1 MLLPVVRRLVVP
13 AVALCAAVACSQPAA
28 PPPAPTPAPAPLT
41 SGLDVASFDKT
52 VRPQDDLFRYV
63 NGGWLARTE
72 IPADKASVGGF
83 MDAYD
88 RTQDQLKAIVEAAA
102 ASPGAPGSPSQK
114 IGDFY
119 TAFMDQ
125 ARADALGLTP
135 LKAEL
140 DRINALSSKRD
151 LAAYMARQFMLGVD
165 GAPIA
170 GEVEGDAQAPT
181 QSVLYLYQG
190 GLGMPDRD
198 YYLSSDPKLVAVRAK
213 YRTYLAAL
221 LEAAGVA
228 GAKAEADGVL
238 ALETTL
244 ARAHWTQVESRD
256 AVKTY
261 NRVAVKDLATKFPGL
276 DWTAWTTTL
285 GVQDAPHLIVSQPSF
300 MVALGKAV
308 DATPLPR
315 WKSHLIAHTVDRFA
329 PYLSTALVDMRF
341 AFRGTALQGI
351 QALQPRWKRAIANL
365 DAALGEQ
372 LGQLYVEKHF
382 SPAAKARMDQLV
394 ANLRGAFK
402 AGIDQLEWMSPET
415 RREAQ
420 AKLAAFRPK
429 IGYPSKWRDY
439 SAVEIRKDD
448 LAGNMLR
455 ALEANARFELA
466 KVGKPVDPE
475 DWGMTPQTINAYYNP
490 IRNEIVFPAA
500 ILQPPFF
507 DMAADDAVNYGAIGA
522 VIGHEMGHGFD
533 DQGRRFDATGALR
546 DWWTAKDGEEFQ
558 RRAKGLAAFYS
569 GIEAIPGAKVNGDLT
584 LGENIGDLTGVVI
597 AHRAYVASLGGKPA
611 PVMDGLSGDQRFFA
625 GWTQAW
631 RAKDREESVRQ
642 RLLADPHAPD
652 PVRAVAPLRHVP
664 EFYTA
669 FDITPTDKLYLAPE
683 QRVKIW

>member
-1 MLLPVVRRLVVP
+1 MSLP
-13 AVALCAAVACSQPAA
+13 AVSRAILSAVAFGAAVARPSPSPS
-28 PPPAPTPAPAPLT
+28 PPPATAPAPPT
-41 SGLDVASFDKT
+41 SGPHVASVDKT
-52 VRPQDDLFRYV
+52 RRPRDDLSRHV
-63 NGGWLARTE
+63 NGGWLARTV

-83 MDAYD
+83 TDAYD
-88 RTQDQLKAIVEAAA
+88 RTQEQLKAIVDQAAA
-102 ASPGAPGSPSQK
+102 TGGAPGTPAQK

-119 TAFMDQ
+119 ISFMDEG
-125 ARADALGLTP
+125 RADQLGITP
-135 LKAEL
+135 LKGEL
-140 DRINALSSKRD
+140 DRINALASKTD
-151 LAAYMARQFMLGVD
+151 LVAYMARQFVLGVD
-165 GAPIA
+165 GTPIL
-170 GEVEGDAQAPT
+170 GGVDGDAQAPT
-181 QSVLYLYQG
+181 QSVLYLFQG

-213 YRTYLAAL
+213 YRTYLQAL
-221 LEAAGVA
+221 LEAAGTA
-228 GAKAEADGVL
+228 NAKAEADGVL
-238 ALETTL
+238 ALESTL

-261 NRVAVKDLATKFPGL
+261 NRVALKDLPAKFPGI
-276 DWTAWTTTL
+276 DWTAWTTAL
-285 GVQDAPHLIVSQPSF
+285 GVQGAPHLIVSQPSYI
-300 MVALGKAV
+300 VALGKAIE
-308 DATPLPR
+308 ATPLAR
-315 WKSHLIAHTVDRFA
+315 WKSHLTAHTVDRFA
-329 PYLSTALVDMRF
+329 PYLSSTLVDTRF
-341 AFRGTALQGI
+341 EFRGKALQGI

-372 LGQLYVEKHF
+372 LGQLYVEQHF
-382 SPAAKARMDQLV
+382 RPAAKARMDQLV
-394 ANLRGAFK
+394 ANLRAAFR
-402 AGIDQLEWMSPET
+402 AGIDQLEWMGPET
-415 RREAQ
+415 RRQAQ

-466 KVGKPVDPE
+466 KVGRPVDPE
-475 DWGMTPQTINAYYNP
+475 DWALTPQTINAYYNP
-490 IRNEIVFPAA
+490 VRNEIVFPAA

-558 RRAKGLAAFYS
+558 RRARGLVAYYS
-569 GIEAIPGAKVNGDLT
+569 GIEPVPGAKVNGELT
-584 LGENIGDLTGVVI
+584 LGENIGDLTGVVL
-597 AHRAYVASLGGKPA
+597 AHRAYLTSLGGKPA

-631 RAKDREESVRQ
+631 RAKARDESVRQ
-642 RLLADPHAPD
+642 QMLADPHAPD
-652 PVRAVAPLRHVP
+652 AVRATAPLRHVP
-664 EFYTA
+664 AFYTA
-669 FDITPTDKLYLAPE
+669 FDVKPGDTLFLAPE

>member
-1 MLLPVVRRLVVP
+1 MSLP
-13 AVALCAAVACSQPAA
+13 AVSRAILSAVAFGAAVACSSPSTST
-28 PPPAPTPAPAPLT
+28 PPATAPAPLT

-52 VRPQDDLFRYV
+52 VRPQDDLFRHV

-83 MDAYD
+83 TDAYD
-88 RTQDQLKAIVEAAA
+88 RTQEQLKAIVDQAAA
-102 ASPGAPGSPSQK
+102 TGGSPGTPAQK

-119 TAFMDQ
+119 ISFMDEG
-125 ARADALGLTP
+125 RADQLGITP
-135 LKAEL
+135 LKGEL
-140 DRINALSSKRD
+140 DRINALASKTD
-151 LAAYMARQFMLGVD
+151 LVAYMARQFVLGVD
-165 GAPIA
+165 GTPIL
-170 GEVEGDAQAPT
+170 GGVDGDAQAPT
-181 QSVLYLYQG
+181 QSVLYLFQG

-213 YRTYLAAL
+213 YRTYLQAL
-221 LEAAGVA
+221 LEAAGTA
-228 GAKAEADGVL
+228 NAKAEADGVL
-238 ALETTL
+238 ALESTL

-261 NRVAVKDLATKFPGL
+261 NRVSLKDLPAKFPGI
-276 DWTAWTTTL
+276 DWTAWTTAL
-285 GVQDAPHLIVSQPSF
+285 GVQGAPHLIVSQPSYI
-300 MVALGKAV
+300 VALGKAIE
-308 DATPLPR
+308 ATPLAR
-315 WKSHLIAHTVDRFA
+315 WKSHLTAHTVDRFA
-329 PYLSTALVDMRF
+329 PYLSSTLVDTRF
-341 AFRGTALQGI
+341 EFRGKALQGI

-372 LGQLYVEKHF
+372 LGQLYVEQHF
-382 SPAAKARMDQLV
+382 RPAAKARMDQLV
-394 ANLRGAFK
+394 ANLRAAFR
-402 AGIDQLEWMSPET
+402 AGIDQLEWMGPET
-415 RREAQ
+415 RRQAQ

-466 KVGKPVDPE
+466 KVGRPVDPE
-475 DWGMTPQTINAYYNP
+475 DWALTPQTINAYYNP
-490 IRNEIVFPAA
+490 VRNEIVFPAA

-558 RRAKGLAAFYS
+558 RRARGLVAYYS
-569 GIEAIPGAKVNGDLT
+569 GIEPVPGAKVNGELT
-584 LGENIGDLTGVVI
+584 LGENIGDLTGVVL
-597 AHRAYVASLGGKPA
+597 AHRAYLTSLGGKPA

-631 RAKDREESVRQ
+631 RAKARDESVRQ
-642 RLLADPHAPD
+642 QMLADPHAPD
-652 PVRAVAPLRHVP
+652 AVRATAPLRHVP
-664 EFYTA
+664 AFYTA
-669 FDITPTDKLYLAPE
+669 FDVKPGDTLFLAPE

>member
-1 MLLPVVRRLVVP
+1 MSLP
-13 AVALCAAVACSQPAA
+13 AVSRAILSAVAFGAAVACSSPSTST
-28 PPPAPTPAPAPLT
+28 PPATAPAPLT

-52 VRPQDDLFRYV
+52 VRPQDDLFRHV

-83 MDAYD
+83 TDAYD
-88 RTQDQLKAIVEAAA
+88 RTQEQLKAIVDQAAA
-102 ASPGAPGSPSQK
+102 TGGAPGTPAQK

-119 TAFMDQ
+119 ISFMDEG
-125 ARADALGLTP
+125 RADQLGITP
-135 LKAEL
+135 LKGEL
-140 DRINALSSKRD
+140 DRINALASKTD
-151 LAAYMARQFMLGVD
+151 LVAYMARQFVLGVD
-165 GAPIA
+165 GTPIL
-170 GEVEGDAQAPT
+170 GGVDGDAQAPT
-181 QSVLYLYQG
+181 QSVLYLFQG
-190 GLGMPDRD
+190 GLGMPDRN
-198 YYLSSDPKLVAVRAK
+198 YYLSSDPKLVAARAK
-213 YRTYLAAL
+213 YRTYLQAL
-221 LEAAGVA
+221 LEAAGTA
-228 GAKAEADGVL
+228 NAKAEADGVL
-238 ALETTL
+238 ALEPTL

-261 NRVAVKDLATKFPGL
+261 NRVALKDLPAKFPGI
-276 DWTAWTTTL
+276 DWTAWTTAL
-285 GVQDAPHLIVSQPSF
+285 GVQGAPHLIVSQPSYI
-300 MVALGKAV
+300 VALGKAIE
-308 DATPLPR
+308 ATPLAR
-315 WKSHLIAHTVDRFA
+315 WKSHLTAHTVDRFA
-329 PYLSTALVDMRF
+329 PYLSSTLVDTRF
-341 AFRGTALQGI
+341 EFRGKALQGI

-372 LGQLYVEKHF
+372 LGQLYVEQHF
-382 SPAAKARMDQLV
+382 RPAAKARMDQLV
-394 ANLRGAFK
+394 ANLRAAFR
-402 AGIDQLEWMSPET
+402 AGIDQLEWMGPET
-415 RREAQ
+415 RRQAQ

-466 KVGKPVDPE
+466 KVGRPVDPE
-475 DWGMTPQTINAYYNP
+475 DWALTPQTINAYYNP
-490 IRNEIVFPAA
+490 VRNEIVFPAA

-558 RRAKGLAAFYS
+558 RRARGLVAYYS
-569 GIEAIPGAKVNGDLT
+569 GIEPVPGAKVNGELT
-584 LGENIGDLTGVVI
+584 LGENIGDLTGVVL
-597 AHRAYVASLGGKPA
+597 AHRAYLTSLGGKPA

-631 RAKDREESVRQ
+631 RAKARDESVRQ
-642 RLLADPHAPD
+642 QMLADPHAPD
-652 PVRAVAPLRHVP
+652 AVRATAPLRHVP
-664 EFYTA
+664 AFYTA
-669 FDITPTDKLYLAPE
+669 FDVKPGDTLFLAPE

>member
-1 MLLPVVRRLVVP
+1 MPLPVACRLLVP
-13 AVALCAAVACSQPAA
+13 TVALVAAVACSSPSSPAPAA
-28 PPPAPTPAPAPLT
+28 TPAPAPLT
-41 SGLDVASFDKT
+41 SGLDAASFDKR

-83 MDAYD
+83 TDAYD
-88 RTQDQLKAIVEAAA
+88 RTQEQLKAIVEAAA
-102 ASPGAPGSPSQK
+102 ANPGAPGSPAQK

-119 TAFMDQ
+119 TAFMDE
-125 ARADALGLTP
+125 ARADQLGMTP

-140 DRINALSSKRD
+140 DRINGLSTKSE

-165 GAPIA
+165 GTPIV
-170 GEVEGDAQAPT
+170 GEVEGDAQEPT
-181 QSVLYLYQG
+181 QTVLYLYQG

-198 YYLSSDPKLVAVRAK
+198 YYLSNDAKLVAVRAK
-213 YRTYLAAL
+213 YRTYLGAL

-228 GAKAEADGVL
+228 NAKAEADGVL
-238 ALETTL
+238 ALETSL

-261 NRVAVKDLATKFPGL
+261 NRVAMKDLATKFPGL
-276 DWTAWTTTL
+276 DWAAWTTAL
-285 GVQDAPHLIVSQPSF
+285 GVQGAPHLIVSQPSF
-300 MVALGKAV
+300 FVALGKAV
-308 DATPLPR
+308 ESTPLTR
-315 WKSHLIAHTVDRFA
+315 WKSHLTARTIDRFA
-329 PYLSTALVDMRF
+329 PYLSTALVNTRF
-341 AFRGTALQGI
+341 EFRGKALQGI

-365 DAALGEQ
+365 DSALGEQ

-382 SPAAKARMDQLV
+382 SPAAKTRMDQLV
-394 ANLRGAFK
+394 ANLHAAFE

-439 SAVEIRKDD
+439 SAVDIRKDD

-455 ALEANARFELA
+455 ALEADARYELA

-533 DQGRRFDATGALR
+533 DQGRRFDAKGALR
-546 DWWTAKDGEEFQ
+546 DWWTVKDGLEFQ
-558 RRAKGLAAFYS
+558 RRAKGLAAYYS
-569 GIEAIPGAKVNGDLT
+569 GIEAIPGLKVNGELT
-584 LGENIGDLTGVVI
+584 LGENIGDLTGLVI
-597 AHRAYVASLGGKPA
+597 AHRAYLASLAGKPA

-631 RAKDREESVRQ
+631 RAKARDESVRQ
-642 RLLADPHAPD
+642 QLLADPHAPD
-652 PVRAVAPLRHVP
+652 AVRATAPLRHVP
-664 EFYTA
+664 EFYSA
-669 FDITPTDKLYLAPE
+669 IDVKAGDKLFLAPD

>member
-1 MLLPVVRRLVVP
+1 M
-13 AVALCAAVACSQPAA
+13 
-28 PPPAPTPAPAPLT
+28 
-41 SGLDVASFDKT
+41 ASFDKT
-52 VRPQDDLFRYV
+52 VRPQDDLFRHV

-83 MDAYD
+83 TDAYD
-88 RTQDQLKAIVEAAA
+88 RTQEQLKAIVDQAAA
-102 ASPGAPGSPSQK
+102 TGGAPGTPAQK

-119 TAFMDQ
+119 ISFMDEG
-125 ARADALGLTP
+125 RADQLGITP
-135 LKAEL
+135 LKGEL
-140 DRINALSSKRD
+140 DRINALASKTD
-151 LAAYMARQFMLGVD
+151 LVAYMARQFVLGVD
-165 GAPIA
+165 GTPIL
-170 GEVEGDAQAPT
+170 GGVDGDAQAPT
-181 QSVLYLYQG
+181 QSVLYLFQG

-213 YRTYLAAL
+213 YRTYLQAL
-221 LEAAGVA
+221 LEAAGTA
-228 GAKAEADGVL
+228 NAKAEADGVL
-238 ALETTL
+238 ALESTL

-261 NRVAVKDLATKFPGL
+261 NRVALKDLPAKFPGI
-276 DWTAWTTTL
+276 DWTAWTTAL
-285 GVQDAPHLIVSQPSF
+285 GVQGAPHLIVSQPSYI
-300 MVALGKAV
+300 VALGKAIE
-308 DATPLPR
+308 ATPLAR
-315 WKSHLIAHTVDRFA
+315 WKSHLTAHTVDRFA
-329 PYLSTALVDMRF
+329 PYLSSTLVDTRF
-341 AFRGTALQGI
+341 EFRGKALQGI

-372 LGQLYVEKHF
+372 LGQLYVEQHF
-382 SPAAKARMDQLV
+382 RPAAKARMDQLV
-394 ANLRGAFK
+394 ANLRAAFK
-402 AGIDQLEWMSPET
+402 AGIDQLEWMGPET
-415 RREAQ
+415 RRQAQ

-466 KVGKPVDPE
+466 KVGRPVDPE
-475 DWGMTPQTINAYYNP
+475 DWALTPQTINAYYNP
-490 IRNEIVFPAA
+490 VRNEIVFPAA

-558 RRAKGLAAFYS
+558 RRARGLVAYYS
-569 GIEAIPGAKVNGDLT
+569 GIEPVPGAKVNGELT
-584 LGENIGDLTGVVI
+584 LGENIGDLTGVVL
-597 AHRAYVASLGGKPA
+597 AHRAYLTSLGGKPA

-631 RAKDREESVRQ
+631 RAKARDESVRQ
-642 RLLADPHAPD
+642 QMLADPHAPD
-652 PVRAVAPLRHVP
+652 AVRATAPLRHVP
-664 EFYTA
+664 AFYTA
-669 FDITPTDKLYLAPE
+669 FDVKPGDTLFLAPE

>member
-1 MLLPVVRRLVVP
+1 MSLP
-13 AVALCAAVACSQPAA
+13 AVSRAILSAVAFGAAVACSSPSTST
-28 PPPAPTPAPAPLT
+28 PPATAPAPLT

-52 VRPQDDLFRYV
+52 VRPQDDLFRHV

-83 MDAYD
+83 TDAYD
-88 RTQDQLKAIVEAAA
+88 RTQEQLKAIVDQAAA
-102 ASPGAPGSPSQK
+102 TGGAPGTPAQK

-119 TAFMDQ
+119 ISFMDEG
-125 ARADALGLTP
+125 RADQLGITP
-135 LKAEL
+135 LKGEL
-140 DRINALSSKRD
+140 DRINALASKTD
-151 LAAYMARQFMLGVD
+151 LVAYMARQFVLGVD
-165 GAPIA
+165 GTPIL
-170 GEVEGDAQAPT
+170 GGVDGDAQAPT
-181 QSVLYLYQG
+181 QSVLYLFQG

-213 YRTYLAAL
+213 YRTYLQAL
-221 LEAAGVA
+221 LEAAGTA
-228 GAKAEADGVL
+228 NAKAEADGVL
-238 ALETTL
+238 ALESTL

-261 NRVAVKDLATKFPGL
+261 NRVALKDLPAKFPGI
-276 DWTAWTTTL
+276 DWTAWTTAL
-285 GVQDAPHLIVSQPSF
+285 GVQGAPHLIVSQPSYI
-300 MVALGKAV
+300 VALGKAIE
-308 DATPLPR
+308 ATPLAR
-315 WKSHLIAHTVDRFA
+315 WKSHLTAHTVDRFA
-329 PYLSTALVDMRF
+329 PYLSSTLVDTRF
-341 AFRGTALQGI
+341 EFRGKALQGI

-372 LGQLYVEKHF
+372 LGQLYVEQHF
-382 SPAAKARMDQLV
+382 RPAAKARMDQLV
-394 ANLRGAFK
+394 ANLRAAFK
-402 AGIDQLEWMSPET
+402 AGIDQLEWMGPET
-415 RREAQ
+415 RRQAQ

-466 KVGKPVDPE
+466 KVGRPVDPE
-475 DWGMTPQTINAYYNP
+475 DWALTPQTINAYYNP
-490 IRNEIVFPAA
+490 VRNEIVFPAA

-558 RRAKGLAAFYS
+558 RRARGLVAYYS
-569 GIEAIPGAKVNGDLT
+569 GIEPVPGAKVNGELT
-584 LGENIGDLTGVVI
+584 LGENIGDLTGVVL
-597 AHRAYVASLGGKPA
+597 AHRAYLTSLGGKPA

-631 RAKDREESVRQ
+631 RAKARDESVRQ
-642 RLLADPHAPD
+642 QMLADPHAPD
-652 PVRAVAPLRHVP
+652 AVRATAPLRHVP
-664 EFYTA
+664 AFYTA
-669 FDITPTDKLYLAPE
+669 FDVKPGDTLFLAPE

>member
-1 MLLPVVRRLVVP
+1 MSLP
-13 AVALCAAVACSQPAA
+13 AVSRAILSAVAFGAAVACSSPSTST
-28 PPPAPTPAPAPLT
+28 PPATAPAPLT

-52 VRPQDDLFRYV
+52 VRPQDDLFRHV

-83 MDAYD
+83 TDAYD
-88 RTQDQLKAIVEAAA
+88 RTQEQLKAIVDQAAA
-102 ASPGAPGSPSQK
+102 TGGAPGTPAQK

-119 TAFMDQ
+119 ISFMDEG
-125 ARADALGLTP
+125 RADQLGITP
-135 LKAEL
+135 LKGEL
-140 DRINALSSKRD
+140 DRINALASKTD
-151 LAAYMARQFMLGVD
+151 LVAYMARQFVLGVD
-165 GAPIA
+165 GTPIL
-170 GEVEGDAQAPT
+170 GGVDGDAQAPT
-181 QSVLYLYQG
+181 QSVLYLLQG

-213 YRTYLAAL
+213 YRTYLQAL
-221 LEAAGVA
+221 LEAAGTA
-228 GAKAEADGVL
+228 NAKAEADGVL
-238 ALETTL
+238 ALESTL

-261 NRVAVKDLATKFPGL
+261 NRVALKDLPAKFPGI
-276 DWTAWTTTL
+276 DWTAWTTAL
-285 GVQDAPHLIVSQPSF
+285 GVQGAPHLIVSQPSYI
-300 MVALGKAV
+300 VALGKAIE
-308 DATPLPR
+308 ATPLAR
-315 WKSHLIAHTVDRFA
+315 WKSHLTAHTVDRFA
-329 PYLSTALVDMRF
+329 PYLSSTLVDTRF
-341 AFRGTALQGI
+341 EFRGKALQGI

-372 LGQLYVEKHF
+372 LGQLYVEQHF
-382 SPAAKARMDQLV
+382 RPAAKARMDQLV
-394 ANLRGAFK
+394 ANLRAAFR
-402 AGIDQLEWMSPET
+402 AGIDQLEWMGPET
-415 RREAQ
+415 RRQAQ

-466 KVGKPVDPE
+466 KVGRPVDPE
-475 DWGMTPQTINAYYNP
+475 DWALTPQTINAYYNP
-490 IRNEIVFPAA
+490 VRNEIVFPAA

-558 RRAKGLAAFYS
+558 RRARGLVAYYS
-569 GIEAIPGAKVNGDLT
+569 GIEPVPGAKVNGELT
-584 LGENIGDLTGVVI
+584 LGENIGDLTGVVL
-597 AHRAYVASLGGKPA
+597 AHRAYLTSLGGKPA

-631 RAKDREESVRQ
+631 RAKARDESVRQ
-642 RLLADPHAPD
+642 QMLADPHAPD
-652 PVRAVAPLRHVP
+652 AVRATAPLRHVP
-664 EFYTA
+664 AFYTA
-669 FDITPTDKLYLAPE
+669 FDVKPGDTLFLAPE

>member
-1 MLLPVVRRLVVP
+1 MSLP
-13 AVALCAAVACSQPAA
+13 AVSRAILSAVAFGAAVACSSPSTST
-28 PPPAPTPAPAPLT
+28 PPATAPAPLT

-52 VRPQDDLFRYV
+52 VRPQDDLFRHV

-83 MDAYD
+83 TDAYD
-88 RTQDQLKAIVEAAA
+88 RTQEQLKAIVDQAAA
-102 ASPGAPGSPSQK
+102 TGGAPGTPAQK

-119 TAFMDQ
+119 ISFMDEG
-125 ARADALGLTP
+125 RADQLGITP
-135 LKAEL
+135 LKGEL
-140 DRINALSSKRD
+140 DRINALASKTD
-151 LAAYMARQFMLGVD
+151 LVAYMARQFVLGVD
-165 GAPIA
+165 GTPIL
-170 GEVEGDAQAPT
+170 GGVDGDAQAPT
-181 QSVLYLYQG
+181 QSVLYLFQG

-213 YRTYLAAL
+213 YRTYLQAL
-221 LEAAGVA
+221 LEAAGTA
-228 GAKAEADGVL
+228 NAKAEADGVL
-238 ALETTL
+238 ALESTL

-261 NRVAVKDLATKFPGL
+261 NRVALKDLPAKFPGI
-276 DWTAWTTTL
+276 DWTAWTTAL
-285 GVQDAPHLIVSQPSF
+285 GVQGAPHLIVSQPSYI
-300 MVALGKAV
+300 VALGKAIE
-308 DATPLPR
+308 ATPLAR
-315 WKSHLIAHTVDRFA
+315 WKSHLTAHTVDRFA
-329 PYLSTALVDMRF
+329 PYLSSTLVDTRF
-341 AFRGTALQGI
+341 EFRGKALQGI

-372 LGQLYVEKHF
+372 LGQLYVEQHF
-382 SPAAKARMDQLV
+382 RPAAKARMDQLV
-394 ANLRGAFK
+394 ANLRAAFR
-402 AGIDQLEWMSPET
+402 AGIDQLEWMGPET
-415 RREAQ
+415 RRQAQ

-466 KVGKPVDPE
+466 KVGRPVDPE
-475 DWGMTPQTINAYYNP
+475 DWALTPQTINAYYNP
-490 IRNEIVFPAA
+490 VRNEIVFPAA

-558 RRAKGLAAFYS
+558 RRARGLVAYYS
-569 GIEAIPGAKVNGDLT
+569 GIEPVPGAKVNGELT
-584 LGENIGDLTGVVI
+584 LGENIGDLTGVVL
-597 AHRAYVASLGGKPA
+597 AHRAYLTSLGGKPA

-631 RAKDREESVRQ
+631 RAKARDESVRQ
-642 RLLADPHAPD
+642 QMLADPHAPD
-652 PVRAVAPLRHVP
+652 AVRATAPLRHVP
-664 EFYTA
+664 AFYTA
-669 FDITPTDKLYLAPE
+669 FDVKPGDTLFLAPE